1 MFQKLLL
8 SNDILKDD
16 ANLNSGDTL
25 TLVINNELYQIAIAA
40 KENYEDSMRYVGW
53 R

>member
-8 SNDILKDD
+8 GNDILKDD

-25 TLVINNELYQIAIAA
+25 TLVINTELYEIAITA
-40 KENYEDSMRYVGW
+40 KENDEHSMMFVGW